1 MVTAGVYMV
10 ARSHALFER
19 SGSALEV
26 VAWVGTITAVFAAT
40 IGLVQTDIKR
50 VLAYSTISQLGYMF
64 AAVGLGA
71 YVAGIFHLV
80 THAFFKALLFLGAGS
95 VIHGMSG
102 EQDLRRMG
110 GLAPRM
116 VTTTIT
122 MTIGALGLSGFPGLA
137 GFFSKDE
144 ILAVAFHEHRLMW
157 VLLLVGAFMT
167 AFYTF
172 RLIFLAF
179 FGGPRMTREA
189 AHHVHESPRVMTVPL
204 IVLAVLTVVAGW
216 AVGVPS
222 EHGTRFE
229 RFLAPV
235 FPVHEAAHGGLAGVM
250 LLVLSVIV
258 VLAGI
263 TLAWFMYM
271 ASPVKAETIGRA
283 RTPVHALLLN
293 AWYVDRLYDR
303 LIVAPLLAL
312 SSLLARVDLGVVDGA
327 VNGVGRAVVAWAGS
341 LRRVQTG
348 YVVNYALTMLVGA
361 VVLAGF
367 LLAR

>member
-1 MVTAGVYMV
+1 
-10 ARSHALFER
+10 
-19 SGSALEV
+19 
-26 VAWVGTITAVFAAT
+26 
-40 IGLVQTDIKR
+40 
-50 VLAYSTISQLGYMF
+50 
-64 AAVGLGA
+64 
-71 YVAGIFHLV
+71 
-80 THAFFKALLFLGAGS
+80 
-95 VIHGMSG
+95 
-102 EQDLRRMG
+102 
-110 GLAPRM
+110 M

-144 ILAVAFHEHRLMW
+144 ILAVAFHEHRVMW
-157 VLLLVGAFMT
+157 ALLLAGAFMT

-179 FGGPRMTREA
+179 FGGPRMSKEA

-204 IVLAVLTVVAGW
+204 IVLAILTVVAGW

-235 FPVHEAAHGGLAGVM
+235 FPVHEGAHGGVAGVM
-250 LLVLSVIV
+250 LLVLSVVV

-263 TLAWFMYM
+263 TLAWFSYM
-271 ASPVKAETIGRA
+271 ASPVKAETIGQS
-283 RTPVHALLLN
+283 RTPVQRLLMN
-293 AWYVDRLYDR
+293 AWYVDWLYDR
-303 LIVAPLLAL
+303 VIVGPLFAL
-312 SSLLARVDLGVVDGA
+312 SSLLGRVDLGVVDGA
-327 VNGVGRAVVAWAGS
+327 VNGVGRGVMAWAAS